1 MKGVNVK
8 YDYRQSVTECRD
20 KLVELCNRWEMDDS
34 DKDTMMLEVDDDFM
48 STIYS
53 VVRIL
58 SQPRNK
64 GEVLDELVNEMKN
77 EYLHR
82 VGTQFD
88 NAILEMEKM
97 AEKLSDE

>member
-8 YDYRQSVTECRD
+8 YNYRQSVTECRD

-34 DKDTMMLEVDDDFM
+34 DKDIMMLEIDDDFM

-64 GEVLDELVNEMKN
+64 GEILDELVNKMKSR
-77 EYLHR
+77 YLHM

>member
-8 YDYRQSVTECRD
+8 YNYRQSVTECRD
-20 KLVELCNRWEMDDS
+20 KLVGLCNRWEMDDS

-64 GEVLDELVNEMKN
+64 GEVLDELVNEMKK

-88 NAILEMEKM
+88 NAIFEMEKI

>member
-1 MKGVNVK
+1 MKGVNMK
-8 YDYRQSVTECRD
+8 YNYRQSVTECRD
-20 KLVELCNRWEMDDS
+20 KLVGLCNRWEMDDS
-34 DKDTMMLEVDDDFM
+34 NKDTMMLEVDDDFM

-64 GEVLDELVNEMKN
+64 GEVLDELVNEMKK

-88 NAILEMEKM
+88 NAIFEMEKM

>member
-34 DKDTMMLEVDDDFM
+34 DKDIMMLEVDDDFM

-64 GEVLDELVNEMKN
+64 GEVLDELVNEIKK

-88 NAILEMEKM
+88 NAIFEMEKI